1 MAAVKLAPTLCRL
14 VALLPVLHLVAGCR
28 QSPPASVDLV
38 PPQAKTARAL
48 PVTVEQERR
57 PAILTPVARWSWRG
71 RIPEQGVLHVGAQA
85 VAKEGAAGAFEL
97 EIRRVAGAG
106 SELLTA
112 GRSDGSRWLD
122 LTCDLRHLAG
132 RKVTLEFVP
141 RVEHDESSPSIAWS
155 TVRLSGKAAAA
166 ARPNVLV
173 IVIDTLRADHLTPY
187 GYARDTSPE
196 IARHLAA
203 RGMTFEKA
211 YSQAP
216 WTLPSAASYMTSR
229 YPGELVS
236 GAQGSFGLPADVPT
250 LAERLRASGYATAG
264 YIANPTLHPGNGFDR
279 GFDTFYGPPG
289 TLESMTLHADELNR
303 RVRPWLR
310 ARGNEP
316 FFLYLHYIDPHD
328 PYETPVTSGGRS
340 PYFPEYRGPIS
351 GEFVHGIYAG
361 SIPLADPENDV
372 RQVVALYDSEIHYVD
387 ARVGELLDGMDPA
400 VLADTLV
407 VLTADHGEELHDHGG
422 WKHGQTLYEE
432 QIRVPLFARWDG
444 RIAAGSRL
452 AGAVRLL
459 DLVPTLLAAAGETV
473 NAADQGVNL
482 LGVWR
487 GEGAV
492 PRLPVIAEHLST
504 GPRRAAA
511 IVEGRKLVL
520 FDARAPFTPADGL
533 QAYLWRQDL
542 ARLRRAELYDLAADP
557 GEHRDLVGQDPE
569 MVARLQP
576 LIHHRLEA
584 ELAGARLMVSG
595 LPAGSRLDG
604 TILLERAP
612 QRWAPYFLGE
622 SDAVE
627 LHGQELRFR
636 FFGDS
641 ILKGALIEGDFGA
654 LVSAETR
661 LDGAGDRSVT
671 LLVGAGGRYGGGK
684 VELSNL
690 LADPPPQAPEGPALR
705 FWISRRGTVERHA
718 EEDPE
723 TVKRLQALGYI
734 QR

>member
-1 MAAVKLAPTLCRL
+1 MRSRRTLRLLLPLL
-14 VALLPVLHLVAGCR
+14 VAAGCGPI
-28 QSPPASVDLV
+28 PPATIDLI
-38 PPQAKTARAL
+38 PPQAQAAKT
-48 PVTVEQERR
+48 PVTIEQERR
-57 PAILTPVARWSWRG
+57 PAFFTSLARWSWEG
-71 RIPEQGVLHVGAQA
+71 TIPEHGILHVGAQA
-85 VAKEGAAGAFEL
+85 VAQGGAPGAFEL
-97 EIRRVAGAG
+97 EIRRVAGED
-106 SELLTA
+106 SQLLTA

-122 LTCDLRHLAG
+122 LSCDLSHLAG
-132 RKVTLEFVP
+132 RKVTLEFLP
-141 RVEHDESSPSIAWS
+141 RVEREESSPRIAWS
-155 TVRLSGKAAAA
+155 TVRISGRRAPA
-166 ARPNVLV
+166 ARPNVVL
-173 IVIDTLRADHLTPY
+173 IVVDTLRADHLTPY

-211 YSQAP
+211 YAQAP
-216 WTLPSAASYMTSR
+216 WTLPSAASYLTSR

-236 GAQGSFGLPADVPT
+236 GAQGSFGLPAEIPT
-250 LAERLRASGYATAG
+250 LAERLRAAGYATAG

-289 TLESMTLHADELNR
+289 TLDSMNLHADELNR

-310 ARGNEP
+310 TRGAEP

-328 PYETPVTSGGRS
+328 PYETPMTGGGRS

-372 RQVVALYDSEIHYVD
+372 RQVIALYDSEIHYVD
-387 ARVGELLDGMDPA
+387 ARVGELLAGIDSA
-400 VLADTLV
+400 VLAETLV
-407 VLTADHGEELHDHGG
+407 VLTSDHGEELHDHGG

-432 QIRVPLFARWDG
+432 QIRVPLIARWDG
-444 RIAAGSRL
+444 RIAPGSRL

-459 DLVPTLLAAAGETV
+459 DLVPTLLAAAGEAATP
-473 NAADQGVNL
+473 ADQGENL
-482 LGVWR
+482 LAVWR
-487 GEGAV
+487 GESAV

-520 FDARAPFTPADGL
+520 FDARAPFTPVDGL
-533 QAYLWRQDL
+533 QAHLWRQDL
-542 ARLRRAELYDLAADP
+542 ERLRRAELFDLGADP
-557 GEHRDLVGQDPE
+557 GERRNLFQVDSEDL
-569 MVARLQP
+569 ATLQP

-595 LPAGSRLDG
+595 LPAGARLDG
-604 TILLERAP
+604 TIRLERAP

-627 LHGQELRFR
+627 LHGEELRFR
-636 FFGDS
+636 FTGDS

-654 LVSAETR
+654 LVSAEIS
-661 LDGAGDRSVT
+661 LDGASDRSVT

-684 VELSNL
+684 VELNSL
-690 LADPPPQAPEGPALR
+690 LADPPPQTPEGPALR
-705 FWISRRGTVERHA
+705 FWISRRGTLERHA